1 MWTIIDILLH
11 WAKALLSNCIPEEL
25 DALELR
31 GLCLPM
37 PTQVVKNIREFL
49 HFCYLLIRILKK
61 KKSLGIVFGHIHL
74 HVYCFAMLVRSNHHP
89 NQQFLVRHFIKLL
102 SHDLHYSVLKLEAS
116 FLIHIKYLLTLE
128 CVRKT
133 IWGLCLVY
141 RDCSP
146 ATFL

>member
-1 MWTIIDILLH
+1 
-11 WAKALLSNCIPEEL
+11 
-25 DALELR
+25 
-31 GLCLPM
+31 M
-37 PTQVVKNIREFL
+37 PPYADTSGERYSRVSTFSLFTRKNI
-49 HFCYLLIRILKK
+49 KK
-61 KKSLGIVFGHIHL
+61 KKNLATVFGHIHL
-74 HVYCFAMLVRSNHHP
+74 RVYCFAMLVRSNHHP